1 MTLADLL
8 MLTAFVVLIAVAQ
21 LMVLPWT

>member
-8 MLTAFVVLIAVAQ
+8 MLTAFVVLIAYAQ
-21 LMVLPWT
+21 LAVRLWK